1 MVDPAQK
8 YRITSDGVAYTT
20 VLPNT
25 GRTDKRTRTRRH
37 FVIFP
42 WLWLETLSKPRA
54 SNATFLVAAVLLYE
68 ARQLINRGQKPEV
81 SLTTAKVMR
90 VGVDK
95 RGKRK
100 ALWELERCKLVDVQR
115 NGNKNPLV
123 TVRFLE

>member
-42 WLWLETLSKPRA
+42 WLWLETLSKPR
-54 SNATFLVAAVLLYE
+54 
-68 ARQLINRGQKPEV
+68 
-81 SLTTAKVMR
+81 VMR
-90 VGVDK
+90 RSSWPLYCCTR
-95 RGKRK
+95 RG
-100 ALWELERCKLVDVQR
+100 
-115 NGNKNPLV
+115 N
-123 TVRFLE
+123 

>member
-1 MVDPAQK
+1 
-8 YRITSDGVAYTT
+8 
-20 VLPNT
+20 
-25 GRTDKRTRTRRH
+25 
-37 FVIFP
+37 
-42 WLWLETLSKPRA
+42 
-54 SNATFLVAAVLLYE
+54 VAAVLLYE